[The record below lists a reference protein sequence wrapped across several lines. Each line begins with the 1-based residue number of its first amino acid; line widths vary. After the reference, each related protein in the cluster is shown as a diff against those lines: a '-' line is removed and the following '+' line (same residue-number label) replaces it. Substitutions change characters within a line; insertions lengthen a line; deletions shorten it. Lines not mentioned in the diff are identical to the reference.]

1 MASGHGFGMQ
11 NGINTPSDFSETSSV
26 SSERIG
32 VAVYGKSFGVDRE
45 SPILPMQPPEKTY
58 EQEQL
63 DDDRRSNASKRSSHS
78 LLGGSTPME
87 RNAPAADD
95 GEDARSSSSR
105 LSNKAQEKQQQQQ
118 ETRSNGS
125 GPTRGTFGSFG
136 KKASVAT
143 ASDDGD
149 EGGAAASSFVKAGKP
164 STLDS
169 LLSAAPAPEPPLAP
183 PPGGK
188 AVSREE
194 VRELRERLAQAERD
208 VATSKRE
215 AEIAAKHEKEQRERA
230 DELELMASF
239 PCPFHYCSLLPP
251 LEGCCVV
258 PCCLVMHV
266 GPFFGGIPH
275 PHALKI
281 RAVGGSFQE

>member
-26 SSERIG
+26 ASERIG

-136 KKASVAT
+136 KKASIAT
-143 ASDDGD
+143 ASDDED

-281 RAVGGSFQE
+281 RVVGGSFQE